1 MTSTCLPPAAYYHI
15 NRNTEPVKPRFKEP
29 VDPEIQTALDGLGVW
44 VGTSHEWE
52 AAYRL
57 VFGEKSF
64 EEDYSCIDWVD
75 PLSWSHDAGQ
85 FRDAFIMADE
95 FVFNIMHR
103 LFPFQ
108 QKELIPAL
116 TYVLIASSWSRRSPL
131 PRNIEEHDAIT
142 LLNRFSYDNMAEWLK
157 QQH

>member
-1 MTSTCLPPAAYYHI
+1 MNTTCLPPEAYYHI
-15 NRNTEPVKPRFKEP
+15 NRNTEPVKPRFREP

-44 VGTSHEWE
+44 VGTSLEWE
-52 AAYRL
+52 SAYRL

-64 EEDYSCIDWVD
+64 EENYPCIDWSD

-85 FRDAFIMADE
+85 FRDAFVTADD
-95 FVFNIMHR
+95 FVFDVMHR

-108 QKELIPAL
+108 QKELIVAL
-116 TYVLIASSWSRRSPL
+116 THVLIAASWRRKSLL
-131 PRNIEEHDAIT
+131 PRHIEETEVIT
-142 LLNRFSYDNMAEWLK
+142 LLNQFSYNNMADWLK